1 MPRGQNPSLEIF
13 LRLLY
18 PWDEANSKLWK
29 SVSWTF
35 TARDGSDG
43 MVNYAA
49 QDYDRLMYL
58 IETRTGWRGANLYT
72 AMGTQ
77 RMVNLEK
84 SGTSD
89 GFPRASRRITNM
101 VSYKSIWLDIDVGKP
116 GAYATTSDA
125 YAALDD
131 FCAHIGLPVPTME
144 VLSGSGGIHVYWCTE
159 DPFPLEAWIPLSK
172 GLRDAAIA
180 YGLKCDPQVTVNAA
194 GILRVPGTWNHKTT
208 PAKPV
213 ILVCDEDVGFPQYTY
228 QKLVEALGHH
238 VGPLAGVR
246 LNQGNMAGVGGV
258 NQNFSAG
265 VSQAPPVSIDEV
277 AAVCPVIDDIL
288 MRGGKGDA
296 EPLWNLALMLASF
309 TDDPHDAAHRL
320 SDQDPRYTAAGT
332 DKKLNEKINARNAN
346 QAIGWPL
353 CTSFSPLHPNCQTC
367 PLFAQ
372 GKSPLHF
379 AAKSKT
385 YTHAAPAG
393 GDLLMPHGY
402 WRDINKVVFTSEL
415 DKFGATTAVK
425 VMGDYPILDAGIDPE
440 TGKLVVR
447 TVIGG
452 NERWGDAAVSGN
464 QGPLQAAQAFSTG
477 AGIYVMPRY
486 HKTVRDFSV
495 SWMTH
500 LQETKRFIAPT
511 SYGWTDDGKGF
522 TFDETIYRT
531 DGSKD
536 IVFRGGTL
544 DRRFVAKGELKPWQD
559 AMALLYGNA
568 ALETVVASSFAA
580 PLVELVGSASLVV
593 SIYSQL
599 SGNGKTTAM
608 MLAQAVWGDPR
619 SGMSSLNDTLNSV
632 MKKIADLKNLPI
644 YWDELHTVGQME
656 KVIDLVF
663 SVTQGKAKSRLTRD
677 INQAEAPS
685 FTTMF
690 AVASNFGIDDTIYA
704 DAAGTEAGGLRVFEI
719 EVPELT
725 PTMADYDA
733 RQLLIPVQHNYG
745 AAGAIY
751 AAYIARNRATIKQ
764 MVDAMNDLMHQRYDF
779 SSKERFWSMTMTTL
793 LVGATLANAA
803 GLTKLNI
810 GAIEQY
816 LDVEFHRQRK
826 ELKTQS
832 HVTMSTDDSVLGLL
846 AELKS
851 ELRGRAMV
859 VTETIQ
865 FQLGGHP
872 VPAVVVDTDVSQ
884 LREVWMQIG
893 DQDKRIRMRVGRFHE
908 WLLKRKLQPKQVL
921 QKLEKYYIIQ
931 QRKLSIGAGVPY
943 LDAASDRSQC
953 YDLTPR
959 PNALGSTHDD
969 S

>member
-18 PWDEANSKLWK
+18 PWEDEHSQLWK

-35 TARDGSDG
+35 TASDGQQG

-49 QDYDRLMYL
+49 QDYDRLMHL
-58 IETRTGWRGANLYT
+58 IESRTNWRGANLYT

-77 RMVNLEK
+77 RLVNMEK
-84 SGTSD
+84 AGTND
-89 GFPRASRRITNM
+89 GFPRASRRINNM
-101 VSYKSIWLDIDVGKP
+101 VSYKSIWLDIDVGKA
-116 GAYATTSDA
+116 GAYATTGDA

-131 FCAHIGLPVPTME
+131 FCAHVGLPVPTME
-144 VLSGSGGIHVYWCTE
+144 VLSGSGGIHVYWCTA
-159 DPFPLEAWIPLSK
+159 DPFPLDAWIPLSK

-180 YGLKCDPQVTVNAA
+180 YGLKFDPQVTVNAA
-194 GILRVPGTWNHKTT
+194 GILRVPGTWNHKTV

-213 ILVCDEDVGFPQYTY
+213 HLVCDEDIGFPQYSY
-228 QKLVEALGHH
+228 QQLVNALGQH

-246 LNQGNMAGVGGV
+246 MNQASIPNVTGI

-288 MRGGKGDA
+288 LRGGKGDA

-320 SDQDPRYTAAGT
+320 SDQDPRYTSAGT
-332 DKKLNEKINARNAN
+332 DKKLAEKVSARNAN

-353 CTSFSPLHPNCQTC
+353 CTSFSPLHPLCQTC

-379 AAKSKT
+379 AAKAKT
-385 YTHAAPAG
+385 YTHAAPPG
-393 GDLLMPHGY
+393 KDILMPPNY
-402 WRDINKVVFTSEL
+402 WRDINRVVYTAEA
-415 DKFGATTAVK
+415 DKQGNPQVVK

-440 TGKLVVR
+440 SGKLVVR
-447 TVIGG
+447 TAYGG
-452 NERWGDAAVSGN
+452 SERWGDAAISGN

-477 AGIYVMPRY
+477 VGIYVMQRY
-486 HKTVRDFSV
+486 HKTLRDFSV

-500 LQETKRFIAPT
+500 LQDTKRFIAPT

-536 IVFRGGTL
+536 VVFRGGTL
-544 DRRFVAKGELKPWQD
+544 DKRFVAKGELKPWQD
-559 AMALLYGNA
+559 AMVLLYGNA

-580 PLVELVGSASLVV
+580 PLVELVGSASLVM
-593 SIYSQL
+593 SIYSHL
-599 SGNGKTTAM
+599 SGNGKTTSM
-608 MLAQAVWGDPR
+608 MLAQAVWGNPR
-619 SGMSSLNDTLNSV
+619 TGMSSLNDTHNSV

-644 YWDELHTVGQME
+644 YWDELRTVDQME

-663 SVTQGKAKSRLTRD
+663 SVTQGKAKSRLTRE
-677 INQAEAPS
+677 IHQAEAPS

-690 AVASNFGIDDTIYA
+690 AVASNYGIGDTVYT
-704 DAAGTEAGGLRVFEI
+704 DTGGTEAGGLRVFEL
-719 EVPELT
+719 EVPELK

-733 RQLLIPVQHNYG
+733 RQLLIPVQQNYG
-745 AAGAIY
+745 VAGAVY
-751 AAYIARNRATIKQ
+751 AAYVARNRATIKQ
-764 MVDAMNDLMHQRYDF
+764 MVDAMNATLHQRYDF

-793 LVGATLANAA
+793 LVGATLANAC
-803 GLTKLNI
+803 GLTRLNVA
-810 GAIEQY
+810 AIEQY
-816 LDVEFHRQRK
+816 LDVEFGRQRK

-832 HVTMSTDDSVLGLL
+832 HATLSDDRSVLGLL
-846 AELKS
+846 ADLKS

-859 VTETIQ
+859 VTEIIPSQT
-865 FQLGGHP
+865 GGHP

-884 LREVWMQIG
+884 LKEVWVQLG
-893 DQDKRIRMRVGRFHE
+893 TQDGRIRMRVRRFNE
-908 WLLKRKLQPKQVL
+908 WLHKRKLQPKHVL
-921 QKLEKYYIIQ
+921 HKLEKYYLIQ
-931 QRKLSIGAGVPY
+931 QRKLSIGVGVPF
-943 LDAASDRSQC
+943 LDAASDRSEC
-953 YDLTPR
+953 YDLTPK
-959 PNALGSTHDD
+959 PSAPGSSLDD
-969 S
+969 

>member
-1 MPRGQNPSLEIF
+1 MPRGSNPSLEIF

-18 PWDEANSKLWK
+18 SWDKDNEQLWK

-35 TARDGSDG
+35 TASDGTQG

-49 QDYDRLMYL
+49 QEYDRLMNL
-58 IETRTGWRGANLYT
+58 IETRTNWRGANLYV

-84 SGTSD
+84 AGTQD
-89 GFPRASRRITNM
+89 GYPRASRRINNM
-101 VSYKSIWLDIDVGKP
+101 VSFKSIWLDVDVKP
-116 GAYATTSDA
+116 GAYANTADA

-131 FCAHIGLPVPTME
+131 FCAHVGLPVPTME

-159 DPFPLEAWIPLSK
+159 EPFPLEAWIPLSK

-180 YGLKCDPQVTVNAA
+180 YGLKFDPQCTVNAA
-194 GILRVPGTWNHKTT
+194 GILRTPGSWNHKTV
-208 PAKPV
+208 PAKQV
-213 ILVCDEDVGFPQYTY
+213 HLVFDEDVGFPQYTY
-228 QKLVEALGHH
+228 QKLVEALGHY

-246 LNQGNMAGVGGV
+246 LNQGNIPHVGGV

-265 VSQAPPVSIDEV
+265 VGQSPPVSIDEV

-332 DKKLNEKINARNAN
+332 DKKLAEKVNARNAN
-346 QAIGWPL
+346 QSIGWPL

-379 AAKSKT
+379 AVKSKT
-385 YTHAAPAG
+385 YLHTAPAG
-393 GDLLMPHGY
+393 RDILMPPAY
-402 WRDINKVVFTSEL
+402 WRDVNHVVFTSEI
-415 DKFGATTAVK
+415 DKSGQPQVVK

-447 TVIGG
+447 TSIGG
-452 NERWGDAAVSGN
+452 TERWGDAAVSGN

-477 AGIYVMPRY
+477 SGIYVMPRY
-486 HKTVRDFSV
+486 HRTLRDFSV

-522 TFDETIYRT
+522 TFDETIYRS

-544 DRRFVAKGELKPWQD
+544 DKRFVAKGELKPWQD
-559 AMALLYGNA
+559 AMALLYNNA
-568 ALETVVASSFAA
+568 ALETVVATAFAA

-593 SIYSQL
+593 SVFSQL

-608 MLAQAVWGDPR
+608 TLAQSVWGDPR
-619 SGMSSLNDTLNSV
+619 TGMSSLNDTLNSV
-632 MKKIADLKNLPI
+632 MKKIADLKSLPI
-644 YWDELHTVGQME
+644 YWDELRTVDQME
-656 KVIDLVF
+656 RVIDLVF

-677 INQAEAPS
+677 IQQAEAPA

-690 AVASNFGIDDTIYA
+690 AVASNFGIDDTIYH
-704 DAAGTEAGGLRVFEI
+704 DTGGTEAGGLRVFEI
-719 EVPELT
+719 EVPPLV
-725 PTMADYDA
+725 PTMDDYA
-733 RQLLIPVQHNYG
+733 SRQLMIPIQRNYG
-745 AAGAIY
+745 VAGAVY
-751 AAYIARNRATIKQ
+751 AAYVARNRATIQQ
-764 MVDAMNDLMHQRYDF
+764 MVMAMNTMLDQRYSF

-793 LVGATLANAA
+793 LVGATLANAC
-803 GLTKLNI
+803 GLTRLNI

-816 LDVEFHRQRK
+816 LDVEFGKQRK

-832 HVTMSTDDSVLGLL
+832 YATMSTDSSVLGLL
-846 AELKS
+846 AELQA
-851 ELRGRAMV
+851 ELRGRSLV

-865 FQLGGHP
+865 LQMGGHP
-872 VPAVVVDTDVSQ
+872 VPAVVQDTDVSK
-884 LREVWMQIG
+884 LGEVWMQLG
-893 DQDKRIRMRVGRFHE
+893 TADGRVRMRVRSFNE
-908 WLLKRKLQPKQVL
+908 WLIKRKLQPKQVL
-921 QKLEKYYIIQ
+921 KKLEKYYVIR
-931 QRKLSIGAGVPY
+931 QRKLSIGAGVPF
-943 LDAASDRSQC
+943 LDAASGRSEC

-959 PNALGSTHDD
+959 PNALGSNLDD
-969 S
+969 